1 MEEEL
6 KDFYKKHLDQHGFS
20 AEGVGWKNKEAQL
33 IRFEQLAKLFDGGS
47 FSVNDLGCG
56 VGDFL
61 DFASTKFPHVEYHGY
76 DVMEEMI
83 MGAKEK
89 YWQRNNASFHLIK
102 DTSDLQLADFTVAS
116 GIFNIR
122 FNKGNERWLEYIL
135 ETLRV
140 MDSQSKFGFAF
151 NILTKYSDKE
161 FMRPELYYADPCVL
175 FDFCK
180 RHFSRNIAL
189 LHDYNQYD
197 FTIIVRKQK

>member
-6 KDFYKKHLDQHGFS
+6 KGFYKKHLSQHGLS
-20 AEGVGWKNKEAQL
+20 AEGVGWKNREAQL
-33 IRFEQLAKLFDGGS
+33 IRFEQLAKLFDRDS
-47 FSVNDLGCG
+47 FSLNDLGCG

-61 DFASTKFPHVEYHGY
+61 DFASEKFPHVHYHGY

-83 MGAKEK
+83 MGANLK
-89 YWQRNNASFHLIK
+89 YGQRNNAKFHLIK
-102 DTSDLQLADFTVAS
+102 GASELQFADFTIAS

-122 FNKGNERWLEYIL
+122 FNEGDEPWFEYIL
-135 ETLRV
+135 ETLSM
-140 MDSQSKFGFAF
+140 MDSQSKSGFAF

-180 RHFSRNIAL
+180 RHFSRNVAL

-197 FTIIVRKQK
+197 FTIIVRK